1 MTSIPENTFQLP
13 TTGFHV
19 GVNNRNKCKKAKRNK
34 PVKPVKPVKTVNPV
48 NPEKSNK
55 LSYETEKPRY
65 IFEAYVGPRW
75 FVPYGKKVSPNVRS
89 KFESLSTYSRD
100 EVFKQ
105 IKYNSVHNMCNISGF
120 PNPYNIKAGEY
131 ISSPAVNTILK
142 KIKSREKNEWNQVYS
157 LYTTVFRFA
166 TMFNKIRHMAKVY
179 RTMKNRVNA
188 EDPVTLEVA
197 KKPVYVLNLNRRCS
211 YVYEANTIRRA
222 MENRLLTCYWMFNEP
237 KQPMNILSNEDL
249 VMGQY
254 ISILRQLKEYGEF
267 SVTLELFRN
276 ANFDLSVFEKRNK
289 QYLKLKAIEYHF
301 KDEISASK
309 TTVTEFIKVMSVGRV
324 IDKNKIEACIHT
336 YDLYKKFAY
345 IQNWIHITKKY
356 YISKEL
362 NDLDAL
368 DAVFDDAYKLAIE
381 INNKY

>member
-324 IDKNKIEACIHT
+324 I
-336 YDLYKKFAY
+336 
-345 IQNWIHITKKY
+345 
-356 YISKEL
+356 
-362 NDLDAL
+362 
-368 DAVFDDAYKLAIE
+368 
-381 INNKY
+381 

>member
-13 TTGFHV
+13 TTGFHI

-34 PVKPVKPVKTVNPV
+34 PVKPVKTVNPV

-55 LSYETEKPRY
+55 WSYETEEHRY

-75 FVPYGKKVSPNVRS
+75 FIPYGKNVSPNVRS

-131 ISSPAVNTILK
+131 ISSPAVNIILK
-142 KIKSREKNEWNQVYS
+142 KIRSREKNEWNQVYS
-157 LYTTVFRFA
+157 LYKLVFRFA

-179 RTMKNRVNA
+179 RSMKNRVNT
-188 EDPVTLEVA
+188 EDPVTLEVP
-197 KKPVYVLNLNRRCS
+197 KKPVYVLNLKRRCS

-237 KQPMNILSNEDL
+237 KQPTNILSNEDF

-254 ISILRQLKEYGEF
+254 ISVLRQLKEYGEF
-267 SVTLELFRN
+267 SVILELFRN
-276 ANFDLSVFEKRNK
+276 AKFDLSVFERRNK

-309 TTVTEFIKVMSVGRV
+309 NTVTEFIKVMSVGRV
-324 IDKNKIEACIHT
+324 IDKNKIEACIDT
-336 YDLYKKFAY
+336 YDFYKKFAY
-345 IQNWIHITKKY
+345 IQNWIHLTKKY

-362 NDLDAL
+362 NDQDTLDE
-368 DAVFDDAYKLAIE
+368 VFDDAYKLAIE